1 MGRSLLPADTDSH
14 YVWYATME
22 AMGGRK
28 NFIAFLDATSK
39 KFIEET
45 KYRISPRSPAFS
57 VTFVNRGEIMNAWS
71 DFVKK
76 ELLLTPQFFNLEVAQ
91 NERK

>member
-1 MGRSLLPADTDSH
+1 MGRSLVPNDENSH
-14 YVWYATME
+14 FAWYATMA

-28 NFIAFLDATSK
+28 IYNDFLDATSK
-39 KFIEET
+39 KFIKNT
-45 KYRISPRSPAFS
+45 KYKISPRSPAFM
-57 VTFVNRGEIMNAWS
+57 VTLVGGGEIKKAWS

-91 NERK
+91 NE